1 MKDCDGCDLV
11 KYCSDECQNNHE
23 LEHEEDCKQRASE
36 LRDELLF
43 KQPECTNRGDCP
55 ICSLPLPFDNT
66 KNYLTWCCSKLI
78 CNGCSHANQK
88 RERELRLQHSCP
100 FCRESVPKT
109 DEESEKLRM
118 RRIEAN
124 DPVAMCHK
132 GIDLYSIGEDSNAF
146 EYFTKA
152 AELGDVEAHY
162 RLSIFYDELQDVEKD
177 IHHLE
182 EAAIGGHPLAR
193 HYLGGEEW
201 NNGNVE
207 RAVKHWIIAA
217 TQGQDDSIKALMKA
231 FKEGHVSKEVLAT
244 ALRANYAAV
253 DATKSPQREAAE
265 NYK

>member
-1 MKDCDGCDLV
+1 M
-11 KYCSDECQNNHE
+11 S
-23 LEHEEDCKQRASE
+23 
-36 LRDELLF
+36 
-43 KQPECTNRGDCP
+43 
-55 ICSLPLPFDNT
+55 
-66 KNYLTWCCSKLI
+66 
-78 CNGCSHANQK
+78 
-88 RERELRLQHSCP
+88 
-100 FCRESVPKT
+100 
-109 DEESEKLRM
+109 
-118 RRIEAN
+118 RRI
-124 DPVAMCHK
+124 
-132 GIDLYSIGEDSNAF
+132 IDWQ
-146 EYFTKA
+146 
-152 AELGDVEAHY
+152 
-162 RLSIFYDELQDVEKD
+162 IFYDELQDVEKD